1 MSGVV
6 AAGHAL
12 TAAAAE
18 DVLRAGGNAYDALI
32 AALATSFVAE
42 PVLSSPGGGGFLL
55 AAPAGERPRV
65 YDFFVQ
71 TPRERQPPGDVE
83 FYPVIADFGAAQQEF
98 HIGRGTTA
106 TPGMMRGIAEIHAD
120 LATVPLRELVAPACR
135 LAIEGVTVSEYQAY
149 LFGVTEAIFGASEAC
164 RSIFGSAGAPGK
176 LVQAGERLANPM
188 LADALE
194 AIAIEGADLF
204 YRGEIAAS
212 LVSDMAAGGHLAA
225 ADLAGY
231 RVEKRAPLSLD
242 YRGVRVLTNPP
253 PSSGGTLVGFG
264 LDLLGAEDAG
274 AGLFDAG
281 GSGSGV
287 SGSAAHAGRFGSGAL
302 GSVAHA
308 GRFGG
313 GASGSAASAGRFGS
327 GALGSMA
334 RAGRFGDGAFGS
346 AAHVGCLAAVMDATA
361 AARVEHSIEALASL
375 DPASVARWR
384 EQVAGRARAF
394 RGTTQMSVIDTAG
407 NVASATVS
415 NGAGSDYVVPG
426 TGIVMNNMLGEADL
440 NPGGFHRWPLD
451 ERMTSMM
458 APTALAWRDGRK
470 VATGSGGSSRI
481 RTALLQ
487 VLVNLVDFGMD
498 VEAAVAA
505 PRIHVEDSF
514 LSVEGGFDPERIAPV
529 LEAWPDHQLWD
540 GPNMFFGG
548 AHTVASGPRGV
559 EGAGDPRRGGVCA
572 IVA

>member
-71 TPRERQPPGDVE
+71 TPRGRRPAGDVE
-83 FYPVIADFGAAQQEF
+83 FHPVMADFGAAQQEF
-98 HIGRGTTA
+98 HIGRGTVA
-106 TPGMMRGIAEIHAD
+106 TPGMMRGIAEIHVD

-135 LAIEGVTVSEYQAY
+135 LAIDGVTVSEYQAY

-164 RSIFGSAGAPGK
+164 RSIFGSAGVPGK

-188 LADALE
+188 LADTLE

-204 YRGEIAAS
+204 YQGEIAAS
-212 LVSDMAAGGHLAA
+212 LVADMAAGGHLAA
-225 ADLAGY
+225 TDLAGY

-242 YRGVRVLTNPP
+242 YRGVRILTNPP

-264 LDLLGAEDAG
+264 LDLLDAEDVG
-274 AGLFDAG
+274 AGSFD
-281 GSGSGV
+281 
-287 SGSAAHAGRFGSGAL
+287 AGRFGSGA
-302 GSVAHA
+302 
-308 GRFGG
+308 
-313 GASGSAASAGRFGS
+313 
-327 GALGSMA
+327 
-334 RAGRFGDGAFGS
+334 FGS
-346 AAHVGCLAAVMDATA
+346 ATHVGCLAAVMEATA
-361 AARVEHSIEALASL
+361 TARIEHSIEALASL

-394 RGTTQMSVIDTAG
+394 RGTTHVSVIDAAG

-426 TGIVMNNMLGEADL
+426 TGIVMNNMLGETDL
-440 NPGGFHRWPLD
+440 NPGGFHRWSLD

-458 APTALAWRDGRK
+458 TPTALAWRDGRK

-487 VLVNLVDFGMD
+487 VLVNLVDFAMA
-498 VEAAVAA
+498 VEEAVAA

-540 GPNMFFGG
+540 APNMFFGG

-559 EGAGDPRRGGVCA
+559 EGAGDPRRGGACV

>member
-1 MSGVV
+1 MSSVV

-71 TPRERQPPGDVE
+71 TPRGRRPAGDVE
-83 FYPVIADFGAAQQEF
+83 FHPVVADFGAAQQEF
-98 HIGRGTTA
+98 HIGRGTVA

-149 LFGVTEAIFGASEAC
+149 LFGVTEALLGASEAG
-164 RSIFGSAGAPGK
+164 RSIFGSTGVPGK

-212 LVSDMAAGGHLAA
+212 LVADMAAGGHLAA

-231 RVEKRAPLSLD
+231 RVEKRKPLPLD
-242 YRGVRVLTNPP
+242 HGGVRMLTNPP

-264 LDLLGAEDAG
+264 LALLRGHD
-274 AGLFDAG
+274 
-281 GSGSGV
+281 V
-287 SGSAAHAGRFGSGAL
+287 
-302 GSVAHA
+302 
-308 GRFGG
+308 
-313 GASGSAASAGRFGS
+313 
-327 GALGSMA
+327 
-334 RAGRFGDGAFGS
+334 GAFGS
-346 AAHVGCLAAVMDATA
+346 PAHLGRLAAVMEATA
-361 AARVEHSIEALASL
+361 AARIEHSIEALASL
-375 DPASVARWR
+375 DPASLARWR
-384 EQVAGRARAF
+384 EQVAGRVRAF
-394 RGTTQMSVIDTAG
+394 RGTTHVSVIDAAG

-458 APTALAWRDGRK
+458 APTALVWRDGRK
-470 VATGSGGSSRI
+470 AATGSGGSSRI

-487 VLVNLVDFGMD
+487 VLVNLVDFAMD
-498 VEAAVAA
+498 VEEAVVA
-505 PRIHVEDSF
+505 PRIHVEDAF

-540 GPNMFFGG
+540 AANMFFGG

-559 EGAGDPRRGGVCA
+559 EGAGDPRRGGACA

>member
-1 MSGVV
+1 MSSVV

-12 TAAAAE
+12 TAGAAE
-18 DVLRAGGNAYDALI
+18 DVLRAGGNAYDAVI
-32 AALATSFVAE
+32 AALAASFVAE

-71 TPRERQPPGDVE
+71 TPCGRRPAGEVE
-83 FYPVIADFGAAQQEF
+83 FRPVMADFGAAQQEF
-98 HIGRGTTA
+98 HIGRGTAA

-149 LFGVTEAIFGASEAC
+149 LFGVTEAIHGASEDC

-212 LVSDMAAGGHLAA
+212 LVADMAAGGHLAA
-225 ADLAGY
+225 EDLAGY

-242 YRGVRVLTNPP
+242 YHGVRVLTNPP
-253 PSSGGTLVGFG
+253 PSSGGTLMGFG
-264 LDLLGAEDAG
+264 LALLGAEDAG
-274 AGLFDAG
+274 SGPFDAG
-281 GSGSGV
+281 RSGDGA
-287 SGSAAHAGRFGSGAL
+287 SGSAAHAEQP
-302 GSVAHA
+302 
-308 GRFGG
+308 GG
-313 GASGSAASAGRFGS
+313 
-327 GALGSMA
+327 
-334 RAGRFGDGAFGS
+334 GAFGS
-346 AAHVGCLAAVMDATA
+346 AAHVGRLAAVMEATA
-361 AARVEHSIEALASL
+361 AARIEHSIEALASF
-375 DPASVARWR
+375 DPASAARWR
-384 EQVAGRARAF
+384 EQIAGRARAF
-394 RGTTQMSVIDTAG
+394 RGTTHVSVIDAAG

-440 NPGGFHRWPLD
+440 NPGGFHRWPPN

-458 APTALAWRDGRK
+458 APTALVWRDGRR

-487 VLVNLVDFGMD
+487 VLVNLADFAMD
-498 VEAAVAA
+498 VDAAVTA

-540 GPNMFFGG
+540 APNMFFGG

-559 EGAGDPRRGGVCA
+559 EGAGDPRRGGACVIIA
-572 IVA
+572 

>member
-1 MSGVV
+1 MSSVV
-6 AAGHAL
+6 AAGHTL
-12 TAAAAE
+12 TVAAAE

-32 AALATSFVAE
+32 AALSTSFVAE

-55 AAPAGERPRV
+55 AAPAGERPLV

-71 TPRERQPPGDVE
+71 TPRGRRPAEDVE
-83 FYPVIADFGAAQQEF
+83 FHPVMADFGAAQQEF
-98 HIGRGTTA
+98 HIGRGTVA

-120 LATVPLRELVAPACR
+120 LATMPLRELVAPACR

-164 RSIFGSAGAPGK
+164 RSIFGSAATPGK
-176 LVQAGERLANPM
+176 LVQAGERLANSM

-242 YRGVRVLTNPP
+242 YRGVHILTNPP
-253 PSSGGTLVGFG
+253 PSSGGTLTGFG
-264 LDLLGAEDAG
+264 LALLGTEDAG
-274 AGLFDAG
+274 AG
-281 GSGSGV
+281 V
-287 SGSAAHAGRFGSGAL
+287 GRFG
-302 GSVAHA
+302 VE
-308 GRFGG
+308 RFG
-313 GASGSAASAGRFGS
+313 AGS
-327 GALGSMA
+327 
-334 RAGRFGDGAFGS
+334 FGS
-346 AAHVGCLAAVMDATA
+346 AAHVGRLAAVMEATA
-361 AARVEHSIEALASL
+361 AARIEHSIEALASL
-375 DPASVARWR
+375 DPASAARWR
-384 EQVAGRARAF
+384 EQVAGACPRVP
-394 RGTTQMSVIDTAG
+394 GTTHVSVIDAAG

-440 NPGGFHRWPLD
+440 NPGGFHRWSLD

-458 APTALAWRDGRK
+458 TPTALAWRDGRK

-487 VLVNLVDFGMD
+487 VLVNLVDFAMD
-498 VEAAVAA
+498 VEEAVAA

-514 LSVEGGFDPERIAPV
+514 LSMEGGFDRERIAPV
-529 LEAWPDHQLWD
+529 LEAWPDHQLW
-540 GPNMFFGG
+540 GAPNMFFGG
-548 AHTVASGPRGV
+548 AHTAASGPRGV
-559 EGAGDPRRGGVCA
+559 EGAGDPRRGGACA

>member
-1 MSGVV
+1 MSSVV

-18 DVLRAGGNAYDALI
+18 DVLRAGGNAYDALV
-32 AALATSFVAE
+32 AALATSFVVE

-71 TPRERQPPGDVE
+71 TPRERRPPGDVE
-83 FYPVIADFGAAQQEF
+83 FYPVMADFGAAQQEF
-98 HIGRGTTA
+98 HIGRGTVA

-164 RSIFGSAGAPGK
+164 RSIFGSTGTPGK

-212 LVSDMAAGGHLAA
+212 LASDMAAGGHLAA

-242 YRGVRVLTNPP
+242 YRGVRIFTNPP
-253 PSSGGTLVGFG
+253 PSSGGTLAGFG
-264 LDLLGAEDAG
+264 LALLAALDADSFAAGTFEPFGAG
-274 AGLFDAG
+274 AP
-281 GSGSGV
+281 
-287 SGSAAHAGRFGSGAL
+287 GA
-302 GSVAHA
+302 VP
-308 GRFGG
+308 
-313 GASGSAASAGRFGS
+313 
-327 GALGSMA
+327 
-334 RAGRFGDGAFGS
+334 FGS
-346 AAHVGCLAAVMDATA
+346 AAHVGCLAAVMEATA
-361 AARVEHSIEALASL
+361 AARVEHSIEALAKL
-375 DPASVARWR
+375 DPVLAGRWR
-384 EQVAGRARAF
+384 AQVTGRARAF
-394 RGTTQMSVIDTAG
+394 RGTTQVSVIDGAG

-498 VEAAVAA
+498 VEEAVIA
-505 PRIHVEDSF
+505 PRIHVEDTF

-529 LEAWPDHQLWD
+529 LEAWPEHQLWD
-540 GPNMFFGG
+540 TPNMFFGG
-548 AHTVASGPRGV
+548 THTVASGPRGV
-559 EGAGDPRRGGVCA
+559 EGAGDPRRSGACVVIA
-572 IVA
+572 

>member
-1 MSGVV
+1 MSSVV

-71 TPRERQPPGDVE
+71 TPRGRRPAGDVE
-83 FYPVIADFGAAQQEF
+83 FHPVVADFGAAQQEF
-98 HIGRGTTA
+98 HIGRGTVA

-149 LFGVTEAIFGASEAC
+149 LFGVTEALLGASEAG
-164 RSIFGSAGAPGK
+164 RSIFGSTGVPGK

-212 LVSDMAAGGHLAA
+212 LVADMAAGGHLAA

-231 RVEKRAPLSLD
+231 RVEKRKPLPLD
-242 YRGVRVLTNPP
+242 HGGVRMLTNPP

-264 LDLLGAEDAG
+264 LALLRGHD
-274 AGLFDAG
+274 
-281 GSGSGV
+281 V
-287 SGSAAHAGRFGSGAL
+287 
-302 GSVAHA
+302 
-308 GRFGG
+308 
-313 GASGSAASAGRFGS
+313 
-327 GALGSMA
+327 
-334 RAGRFGDGAFGS
+334 GAFGS
-346 AAHVGCLAAVMDATA
+346 PGHLGRLAAVMEATA
-361 AARVEHSIEALASL
+361 AARIEHSIETLASL
-375 DPASVARWR
+375 DPASAARWR
-384 EQVAGRARAF
+384 KEIAGRVRAF
-394 RGTTQMSVIDTAG
+394 RGTTHVSVIDAAG

-458 APTALAWRDGRK
+458 APTALVWRDGRK
-470 VATGSGGSSRI
+470 AATGSGGSSRI

-487 VLVNLVDFGMD
+487 VLVNLVDFAMD
-498 VEAAVAA
+498 VEEAVVA
-505 PRIHVEDSF
+505 PRIHVEDAF

-540 GPNMFFGG
+540 AANMFFGG

-559 EGAGDPRRGGVCA
+559 EGAGDPRRGGACA

>member
-1 MSGVV
+1 MSGIV

-12 TAAAAE
+12 TATAAE
-18 DVLRAGGNAYDALI
+18 DVLRAGGNAYDAVI

-55 AAPAGERPRV
+55 AAPAGERARV

-71 TPRERQPPGDVE
+71 TPRGRRPAGELE
-83 FYPVIADFGAAQQEF
+83 FHPVMADFGTAQQEF
-98 HIGRGTTA
+98 HIGRGTAA

-135 LAIEGVTVSEYQAY
+135 LAIEGVTVSDYQAY
-149 LFGVTEAIFGASEAC
+149 LFRVTEAIFGASEAC
-164 RSIFGSAGAPGK
+164 RSIFGSTGTPGK

-194 AIAIEGADLF
+194 AIAVEGADLF

-212 LVSDMAAGGHLAA
+212 LAADMAAGGHLVA

-231 RVEKRAPLSLD
+231 RIEKRAPLSLD
-242 YRGVRVLTNPP
+242 YRGVRILTNPP

-264 LDLLGAEDAG
+264 LALLGAEDAG
-274 AGLFDAG
+274 AG
-281 GSGSGV
+281 
-287 SGSAAHAGRFGSGAL
+287 AGRFG
-302 GSVAHA
+302 A
-308 GRFGG
+308 GT
-313 GASGSAASAGRFGS
+313 
-327 GALGSMA
+327 
-334 RAGRFGDGAFGS
+334 AFGS
-346 AAHVGCLAAVMDATA
+346 PEHVGRLAAVMEATS
-361 AARVEHSIEALASL
+361 AARIEHSIGALASL
-375 DPASVARWR
+375 DPASVERWR
-384 EQVAGRARAF
+384 EQVAGGARAF
-394 RGTTQMSVIDTAG
+394 RGTTQVSVIDAAG

-415 NGAGSDYVVPG
+415 NGAGSDCVVPG

-440 NPGGFHRWPLD
+440 NPGGFHRWPPN

-458 APTALAWRDGRK
+458 APTALAWRDGRR

-487 VLVNLVDFGMD
+487 VLVNLVDFAMD
-498 VEAAVAA
+498 VEEAVAA
-505 PRIHVEDSF
+505 PRIHVEDAF

-529 LEAWPDHQLWD
+529 LEAWPEHRLWD
-540 GPNMFFGG
+540 APNMFFGG

-559 EGAGDPRRGGVCA
+559 EGAGDPRRGGARA

>member
-1 MSGVV
+1 MSGVI

-18 DVLRAGGNAYDALI
+18 DVLRAGGNAYDAVI
-32 AALATSFVAE
+32 AALAASFVAE

-55 AAPAGERPRV
+55 AAPAGERPRI

-71 TPRERQPPGDVE
+71 TPRGRRPAGEVE
-83 FYPVIADFGAAQQEF
+83 FHPVMADFGAAQQEF
-98 HIGRGTTA
+98 HIGRGTIA
-106 TPGMMRGIAEIHAD
+106 TPGMTRGIAEVHAD

-149 LFGVTEAIFGASEAC
+149 LFGVTEVIFGASEAC

-212 LVSDMAAGGHLAA
+212 LVADMAAGGHLAA

-242 YRGVRVLTNPP
+242 YRGVRMLTNPP

-264 LDLLGAEDAG
+264 LALLGAHAAG
-274 AGLFDAG
+274 TGRFGAERFGTEAAF
-281 GSGSGV
+281 
-287 SGSAAHAGRFGSGAL
+287 GSAAHAGR
-302 GSVAHA
+302 
-308 GRFGG
+308 
-313 GASGSAASAGRFGS
+313 
-327 GALGSMA
+327 
-334 RAGRFGDGAFGS
+334 
-346 AAHVGCLAAVMDATA
+346 LAAVMEVTA
-361 AARVEHSIEALASL
+361 AARIEHSIEALAAL
-375 DPASVARWR
+375 DPASVERWR
-384 EQVAGRARAF
+384 EQVAGRTRAF
-394 RGTTQMSVIDTAG
+394 RGTTHVSVIDAAG

-415 NGAGSDYVVPG
+415 NGTGSGYVVPG

-440 NPGGFHRWPLD
+440 NPGGFHRWPPG

-458 APTALAWRDGRK
+458 APTALAWRDGRQ

-487 VLVNLVDFGMD
+487 VIVNLVDFAMD
-498 VEAAVAA
+498 VEEAVAA
-505 PRIHVEDSF
+505 PRLHVEDAF
-514 LSVEGGFDPERIAPV
+514 LSVEGGFDPERLAPV
-529 LEAWPDHQLWD
+529 LEAWPEHQLWD
-540 GPNMFFGG
+540 APNMFFGG

-559 EGAGDPRRGGVCA
+559 EGAGDPRRGGACA
-572 IVA
+572 IIG

>member
-1 MSGVV
+1 MSGGV
-6 AAGHAL
+6 AAGHPL

-18 DVLRAGGNAYDALI
+18 DVLRAGGNAYDAVI
-32 AALATSFVAE
+32 AALATSFVTE

-55 AAPAGERPRV
+55 AAPADERPRV

-71 TPRERQPPGDVE
+71 TPRGRRPAGDVE
-83 FYPVIADFGAAQQEF
+83 FYPVMADFGAAQQEF
-98 HIGRGTTA
+98 HIGRGTVA
-106 TPGMMRGIAEIHAD
+106 TPGVMRGIAEIHAD
-120 LATVPLRELVAPACR
+120 LATVPLRELVTPACR
-135 LAIEGVTVSEYQAY
+135 LAIEGVTVSKYQAY
-149 LFGVTEAIFGASEAC
+149 LFSVTEAIFGASEAC
-164 RSIFGSAGAPGK
+164 RSIFASAGAPGK
-176 LVQAGERLANPM
+176 LAQCGERLTNPM

-204 YRGEIAAS
+204 YRGEVAAS
-212 LVSDMAAGGHLAA
+212 LVADMAAGGHLAA
-225 ADLAGY
+225 TDLAGY
-231 RVEKRAPLSLD
+231 RVEKRVPLSLD
-242 YRGVRVLTNPP
+242 YRGVRILTNPP

-264 LDLLGAEDAG
+264 LALLGTEDAG
-274 AGLFDAG
+274 VG
-281 GSGSGV
+281 
-287 SGSAAHAGRFGSGAL
+287 AGRFGAE
-302 GSVAHA
+302 
-308 GRFGG
+308 
-313 GASGSAASAGRFGS
+313 AAF
-327 GALGSMA
+327 
-334 RAGRFGDGAFGS
+334 DS
-346 AAHVGCLAAVMDATA
+346 AAHIGRLATVMEATA
-361 AARVEHSIEALASL
+361 AARIEHSIGALASL

-394 RGTTQMSVIDTAG
+394 RGTTHVSVIDAAG

-440 NPGGFHRWPLD
+440 NLDGFHRWPLD

-470 VATGSGGSSRI
+470 VATGSGGSNRI

-487 VLVNLVDFGMD
+487 VLVNLVDFAMD
-498 VEAAVAA
+498 VEEAVAA
-505 PRIHVEDSF
+505 PRIHVEGTF

-540 GPNMFFGG
+540 APNMFFGG

-559 EGAGDPRRGGVCA
+559 EGAGDPRRGGACA
-572 IVA
+572 IIA

>member
-1 MSGVV
+1 MSSVV

-18 DVLRAGGNAYDALI
+18 EVLRAGGNAYDATI

-55 AAPAGERPRV
+55 AAPVEERPRV

-71 TPRERQPPGDVE
+71 TPRGRRPAGDIE
-83 FYPVIADFGAAQQEF
+83 FHPVMVDFGTAQQEF
-98 HIGRGTTA
+98 HIGRGTAA

-149 LFGVTEAIFGASEAC
+149 LFSVAEAIVGASEAC
-164 RSIFGSAGAPGK
+164 RSIFGSPGVPGK

-204 YRGEIAAS
+204 YRGEIAAA
-212 LVSDMAAGGHLAA
+212 LAADMATGGHLEA

-242 YRGVRVLTNPP
+242 YHGVRILTNPP
-253 PSSGGTLVGFG
+253 PSSGGALAGFG
-264 LDLLGAEDAG
+264 LALLAA
-274 AGLFDAG
+274 LDAG
-281 GSGSGV
+281 GP
-287 SGSAAHAGRFGSGAL
+287 SAAGAFEPFGAK
-302 GSVAHA
+302 A
-308 GRFGG
+308 FG
-313 GASGSAASAGRFGS
+313 FVP
-327 GALGSMA
+327 
-334 RAGRFGDGAFGS
+334 FGS
-346 AAHVGCLAAVMDATA
+346 AAHVGRLAVVMEA
-361 AARVEHSIEALASL
+361 ASMARVEHSIETFAAL
-375 DPASVARWR
+375 DPALVERWR
-384 EQVAGRARAF
+384 TQVAGRARAF
-394 RGTTQMSVIDTAG
+394 RGTTQVSVIDAAG
-407 NVASATVS
+407 NIASATVS
-415 NGAGSDYVVPG
+415 NGAGSGYVAPG
-426 TGIVMNNMLGEADL
+426 TGIVMNNMLGEEDL
-440 NPGGFHRWPLD
+440 NPGGFHRWPPD

-458 APTALAWRDGRK
+458 APTALVWRDGRR
-470 VATGSGGSSRI
+470 VATGSGGSNRI

-498 VEAAVAA
+498 IEKAVTA
-505 PRIHVEDSF
+505 PRIHVEDAF

-529 LEAWPDHQLWD
+529 LEAWPAHQLWD
-540 GPNMFFGG
+540 APNMFFGG
-548 AHTVASGPRGV
+548 AHTVASGPCGV
-559 EGAGDPRRGGVCA
+559 EGTGDPRRGGACVIIA
-572 IVA
+572 

>member
-1 MSGVV
+1 MSSVV

-55 AAPAGERPRV
+55 AAPAGERLRV

-71 TPRERQPPGDVE
+71 TPRGRRPAGDIE
-83 FYPVIADFGAAQQEF
+83 FHPVMADFGAAQQEF
-98 HIGRGTTA
+98 HIGRGTAA

-135 LAIEGVTVSEYQAY
+135 LAIDGVTVSEYQAY

-164 RSIFGSAGAPGK
+164 RSIFGSVAAPGK

-212 LVSDMAAGGHLAA
+212 LVADMAAGGHLTA

-242 YRGVRVLTNPP
+242 YRGVRILTNPP
-253 PSSGGTLVGFG
+253 PSSGGTLAGFG
-264 LDLLGAEDAG
+264 LALLGTEDT
-274 AGLFDAG
+274 
-281 GSGSGV
+281 
-287 SGSAAHAGRFGSGAL
+287 
-302 GSVAHA
+302 
-308 GRFGG
+308 
-313 GASGSAASAGRFGS
+313 SAGPFD
-327 GALGSMA
+327 
-334 RAGRFGDGAFGS
+334 AGRFGDGAFGS
-346 AAHVGCLAAVMDATA
+346 AARVGRFDSGAFGSAAHVGSLAAVMDATA
-361 AARVEHSIEALASL
+361 AARIEHSIEVLASL

-384 EQVAGRARAF
+384 KHVAGRARAF
-394 RGTTQMSVIDTAG
+394 RGTTHVSVADAAG

-415 NGAGSDYVVPG
+415 NGAGSDYVVSD

-440 NPGGFHRWPLD
+440 NSGGFHRWPLD

-458 APTALAWRDGRK
+458 APTALVWRDGRK

-487 VLVNLVDFGMD
+487 VLVNLVDFAMD
-498 VEAAVAA
+498 VEEAVAA

-540 GPNMFFGG
+540 APNMFFGG
-548 AHTVASGPRGV
+548 THTVASGPRGV
-559 EGAGDPRRGGVCA
+559 EGAGDPRRGGACVIIA
-572 IVA
+572 

>member
-18 DVLRAGGNAYDALI
+18 DVLRAGGNACDAVI
-32 AALATSFVAE
+32 AALLTSFVAE

-71 TPRERQPPGDVE
+71 TPRGRRPAGEVE
-83 FYPVIADFGAAQQEF
+83 FHPVTADFGTAQQEF
-98 HIGRGTTA
+98 HIGRGTAA

-164 RSIFGSAGAPGK
+164 RSIFGSAAAPGK

-212 LVSDMAAGGHLAA
+212 LVADMAAGGHLAA

-242 YRGVRVLTNPP
+242 YRGVRILTNPP

-264 LDLLGAEDAG
+264 LDLLGTEDAG
-274 AGLFDAG
+274 AGP
-281 GSGSGV
+281 
-287 SGSAAHAGRFGSGAL
+287 
-302 GSVAHA
+302 
-308 GRFGG
+308 FGG
-313 GASGSAASAGRFGS
+313 GASGSAA
-327 GALGSMA
+327 
-334 RAGRFGDGAFGS
+334 
-346 AAHVGCLAAVMDATA
+346 HVGRLAAVMEATA
-361 AARVEHSIEALASL
+361 AARIEHSIEALASL
-375 DPASVARWR
+375 DPASVERWR

-394 RGTTQMSVIDTAG
+394 RGTTHVSVIDAAG

-426 TGIVMNNMLGEADL
+426 TGIVVNNMLGEADL
-440 NPGGFHRWPLD
+440 NPKGFHRWPLD

-458 APTALAWRDGRK
+458 APTALVWRDGRK

-498 VEAAVAA
+498 VEEAVSA

-514 LSVEGGFDPERIAPV
+514 LSVEGGFDLERIAPV
-529 LEAWPDHQLWD
+529 LEAWPEHQLWD
-540 GPNMFFGG
+540 ARNMFFGG
-548 AHTVASGPRGV
+548 AHTAASGPRGV
-559 EGAGDPRRGGVCA
+559 EGAGDPRRGGACV
-572 IVA
+572 VVV

>member
-12 TAAAAE
+12 TATAAE

-55 AAPAGERPRV
+55 AAPAGEGPRV

-71 TPRERQPPGDVE
+71 TPRGRRPAGEVE
-83 FYPVIADFGAAQQEF
+83 FHPVMADFGAARQEF
-98 HIGRGTTA
+98 HIGRGTAA
-106 TPGMMRGIAEIHAD
+106 TPGMMRGLAEIHAD
-120 LATVPLRELVAPACR
+120 LATVPLHELVAPACR
-135 LAIEGVTVSEYQAY
+135 LAIEGVTVSAYQAY

-164 RSIFGSAGAPGK
+164 RAIFGGAGRPGK
-176 LVQAGERLANPM
+176 LVQAGERLANPL

-194 AIAIEGADLF
+194 AIAVEGADLF

-242 YRGVRVLTNPP
+242 YRGVRILTNPP
-253 PSSGGTLVGFG
+253 PASGGTLVGFG
-264 LDLLGAEDAG
+264 LALLGAEEAG
-274 AGLFDAG
+274 A
-281 GSGSGV
+281 
-287 SGSAAHAGRFGSGAL
+287 
-302 GSVAHA
+302 
-308 GRFGG
+308 
-313 GASGSAASAGRFGS
+313 
-327 GALGSMA
+327 
-334 RAGRFGDGAFGS
+334 GAFGS
-346 AAHVGCLAAVMDATA
+346 AAQVGRLAAVMEATA
-361 AARVEHSIEALASL
+361 AARVAHSIETLASL

-394 RGTTQMSVIDTAG
+394 RGTTQVSVIDAAG

-487 VLVNLVDFGMD
+487 VLVNLVDFAMD
-498 VEAAVAA
+498 VEEAVAA
-505 PRIHVEDSF
+505 PRIHVEDAF

-529 LEAWPDHQLWD
+529 LAAWPDHQLWD
-540 GPNMFFGG
+540 APNMFFGG
-548 AHTVASGPRGV
+548 AHSVASGPRGV
-559 EGAGDPRRGGVCA
+559 EGAGDPRRGGACA

>member
-1 MSGVV
+1 MSSVV

-12 TAAAAE
+12 TVAAAE
-18 DVLRAGGNAYDALI
+18 DVLRAGGNAYDAVI

-71 TPRERQPPGDVE
+71 TPCGRRPAGEVE
-83 FYPVIADFGAAQQEF
+83 FHPVMADFGAAQQEF
-98 HIGRGTTA
+98 HIGRGTAA

-149 LFGVTEAIFGASEAC
+149 LFGVTEAILGASEAC
-164 RSIFGSAGAPGK
+164 RSIFGSAGASGK
-176 LVQAGERLANPM
+176 LVRAGERLANPM

-212 LVSDMAAGGHLAA
+212 LVADMAAGGHLVA

-253 PSSGGTLVGFG
+253 PSSGGTLTGFG
-264 LDLLGAEDAG
+264 LALLGAGDTG
-274 AGLFDAG
+274 SGPFDAVR
-281 GSGSGV
+281 SGNGASGD
-287 SGSAAHAGRFGSGAL
+287 GAS

-308 GRFGG
+308 GQPGG
-313 GASGSAASAGRFGS
+313 
-327 GALGSMA
+327 
-334 RAGRFGDGAFGS
+334 GAFGS
-346 AAHVGCLAAVMDATA
+346 AAHVGRLAAVMEATA
-361 AARVEHSIEALASL
+361 AARIEHSIEVLASL
-375 DPASVARWR
+375 DPASAARWR
-384 EQVAGRARAF
+384 KQIAGRARAF
-394 RGTTQMSVIDTAG
+394 RGTTHVSVIDAAG

-415 NGAGSDYVVPG
+415 NGAGSDCVVPG

-440 NPGGFHRWPLD
+440 NPGGFHRWPPN

-470 VATGSGGSSRI
+470 AATGSGGSSRI

-487 VLVNLVDFGMD
+487 VLVNLVDFAMD
-498 VEAAVAA
+498 VEEAVSA
-505 PRIHVEDSF
+505 PRIHVEDAF

-540 GPNMFFGG
+540 AQNMFFGG
-548 AHTVASGPRGV
+548 AHTAASGPRGV
-559 EGAGDPRRGGVCA
+559 EGAGDPRRGGACA
-572 IVA
+572 IIA